1 VITLL
6 TEMARLARA
15 LPAPGGHEWSLLLTD
30 NDGAPTMLR
39 LENTRSWDT
48 VALLSRRP
56 GGHVWRGH
64 LGTRI
69 DGTPAIVNESMLV
82 ALSEI
87 GDLVGGGVQ

>member
-1 VITLL
+1 MITLL

-15 LPAPGGHEWSLLLTD
+15 LPAPAGHEWSLLLTD
-30 NDGAPTMLR
+30 DSGAPTMLR
-39 LENTRSWDT
+39 LEDTRSWST

-69 DGTPAIVNESMLV
+69 DGVPAIVHESMLV
-82 ALSEI
+82 ALSEV
-87 GDLVGGGVQ
+87 GDLIGGVQ